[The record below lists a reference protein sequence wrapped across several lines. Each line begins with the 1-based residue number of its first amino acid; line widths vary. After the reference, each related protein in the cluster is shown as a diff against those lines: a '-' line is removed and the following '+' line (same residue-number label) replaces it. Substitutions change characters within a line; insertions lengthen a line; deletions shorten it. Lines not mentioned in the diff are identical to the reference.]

1 MHREKA
7 ELLEQ
12 RLHQKDST
20 QVAELE
26 SVRREN
32 ARILEQQIQNERLL
46 REIDSRETQRDLLY
60 REIQRQ
66 LVSKEEVK
74 VVTKEVVQ
82 EQKVLY
88 SVDIQTEEQVR
99 EMERLKLSGMAQTD
113 PEEKQRKPLTGEY

>member
-1 MHREKA
+1 M
-7 ELLEQ
+7 EQ
-12 RLHQKDST
+12 RLNQKDST

-60 REIQRQ
+60 REIQKQ